1 MQRAA
6 VRRMVGR
13 VISLLLSVGTCAGI
27 LSTMVS
33 MTGCV
38 GSSKPIGVTISA
50 ATTTVDG
57 TDSVSLT
64 ATVSHDKNS
73 AGVKWAL
80 TGAGALSGQTTSAVS
95 YTAPAATTSAQTATI
110 TATSVADATKSATTT
125 ITIPAMV
132 GITTSSLGAGSV
144 GMAYS
149 TALMASGGIP
159 PYSWTLS
166 SGTLPPSLSLSTAG
180 VLSGTP
186 MAGDVGTYNLTFLVT
201 DSGKAT
207 ALTATQAL
215 SLSVTPAPAITFA
228 ATSLATADYK
238 VAYSASVMASGG
250 AGTLTYS
257 LASGTLPAGLALSAS
272 GMITGTPTA
281 TGSFPFAVA
290 AADAFGDKQMQSF
303 TLKVV
308 YPTLTIS
315 PASLPN
321 AYVGVSY
328 MQALTA
334 SGGSGA
340 GFVWSVS
347 SGSTLPAGLSL
358 SAAGVLSGS
367 PTTSGS
373 SSFGVTVSDSAANT
387 ANQTYTLVI
396 KPALAVTTA
405 TTLPTGFVG
414 TSYSQ
419 QLMATGGSGT
429 GYAWSVATGAL
440 PAGLTLSSGGLI
452 TGSPTA
458 AGAFSFSAK
467 VLDSVGNAATANF
480 TIQVYAAFTL
490 SAPSATVPGPGTTG
504 GVYNGTITA
513 TGGSGS
519 YAWSITGLP
528 SDGISA
534 SPNGGM
540 VNLSGTPTSAT
551 TVTFT
556 ASVKDTVTN
565 QTLGPNTYSI
575 VVSNPAPLTLP
586 STTPSTLGAATVGQA
601 YNGSVMVAGGAG
613 PYTWTINGTTVSGAG
628 LALSN
633 GLSASNAGG
642 NALMI
647 SGTPTAT
654 TSVSLANV
662 AVKDNT
668 GATTGPDTY
677 SIAVNAA
684 GSQVS
689 GQITLNSNCGG
700 SVTSVPTITVS
711 INTSPVQTV
720 TTDSQ
725 GNYSFA
731 SVPNGSYVITPS
743 ITGPSSVFFPA
754 TATVTVNNNTITGQ
768 NFGASLGYTVSG
780 AVSYSGSNRGQVY
793 VTLSNNNCS
802 SSTLGTSITEAEL
815 GSGGS
820 FTIQGVPPGN
830 YTVSAGMDILGQG
843 VPNTADPTSSLVSE
857 SVTNANVT
865 GVSLALTDAS
875 LTTPTS
881 APGIQAITP
890 TDQGV
895 IVSYKPITNSNN
907 REEVTSYTV
916 EWSTSSSFSSPST
929 ATFPA
934 IGTKAT
940 VWILNNST
948 SGISGSFT
956 NGTQYYFRAR
966 GNVSAGSGPWT
977 VWGGSSPTT
986 VTAGAL
992 SGSSYYSVS
1001 GTVTLPSGITPTG
1014 PLYVGYFDMSH
1025 GAAYA
1030 TEIASPSNSSSNAF
1044 TVSVPSGSNYYFFG
1058 ILDQNKNGVVDIGDV
1073 TNVTQGNGANSTVS
1087 ITSSMTGQNLTL
1099 SATNSTATVSTQN
1112 QMFTSSG
1119 GTSQSYGLNLSV
1131 RAGYK
1136 LPVAVTVVSGPN
1148 MIHPVDLPSCFS
1160 CGHVQFNYSP
1170 NLGGTVPKVG
1180 DAYSFMVTYS
1190 DGTTETVTSSVT
1202 AVLTSFATA
1211 LSPSGSVPGDT
1222 MPTFTWTDPSS
1233 ASSYTYQFN
1242 LTDNSGN
1249 TIWQIPGNNSS
1260 SGNFSS
1266 SITSITWGTDPTGS
1280 NNSPSV
1286 SSLTSGASY
1295 NWQIAVQDANG
1306 NQALTQVNFI
1316 P

>member
-1 MQRAA
+1 MQKAA
-6 VRRMVGR
+6 VGRMAGSA
-13 VISLLLSVGTCAGI
+13 ISLLVSLGMCVGIFSA
-27 LSTMVS
+27 MVA
-33 MTGCV
+33 MTGCG
-38 GSSKPIGVTISA
+38 GSSAPVGVSITPAS
-50 ATTTVDG
+50 TTVDG
-57 TDSVSLT
+57 KDSVSLT
-64 ATVSHDKNS
+64 ATVSNDKNS

-80 TGAGALSGQTTSAVS
+80 SGAGALSSQTTSAVT
-95 YTAPAATTSAQTATI
+95 YTAPAATSAAQTATI
-110 TATSVADATKSATTT
+110 TATSIADATKSATTT

-132 GITTSSLGAGSV
+132 SITTSSLGSGSV
-144 GMAYS
+144 GVAYS
-149 TALMASGGIP
+149 TALMASGGIA

-186 MAGDVGTYNLTFLVT
+186 MAGDVGTYNVTFQVT

-228 ATSLATADYK
+228 TTSLATADYK
-238 VAYSASVMASGG
+238 VAYSATVMASGG
-250 AGTLTYS
+250 AGALTYS
-257 LASGTLPAGLALSAS
+257 LASGALPTGLTLSAT
-272 GMITGTPTA
+272 GMIAGTPTV
-281 TGSFPFAVA
+281 TGSFTFAVA

-340 GFVWSVS
+340 GYVWSVS

-358 SAAGVLSGS
+358 SAAGVLSGT
-367 PTTSGS
+367 PTTTGS
-373 SSFGVTVSDSAANT
+373 PSFGVTVTDSAANT
-387 ANQTYTLVI
+387 ANITYTLAI

-429 GYAWSVATGAL
+429 GYAWSVASGAL
-440 PAGLTLSSGGLI
+440 PGGLTLSTGGLI
-452 TGSPTA
+452 SGSPTA
-458 AGAFSFSAK
+458 AGAFSFSGK
-467 VLDSVGNAATANF
+467 VMDSAGNAATASF
-480 TIQVYAAFTL
+480 TLQVYAAFTL
-490 SAPSATVPGPGTTG
+490 STPSATVPGPGTTG
-504 GVYNGTITA
+504 GVYSGTIMA

-519 YAWSITGLP
+519 YTWTITGLP

-534 SPNGGM
+534 TTNGGT
-540 VNLSGTPTSAT
+540 VTLSGTPTTAT
-551 TVTFT
+551 TVSFT

-586 STTPSTLGAATVGQA
+586 TTTPSSLGAATVGQA

-613 PYTWTINGTTVSGAG
+613 PYTWTINGTVVTSTG

-633 GLSASNAGG
+633 GLSASNSGG
-642 NALMI
+642 NALVI
-647 SGTPTAT
+647 TGTPTTT
-654 TSVSLANV
+654 TSVSLTNV

-689 GQITLNSNCGG
+689 GQITLNTNCGS

-720 TTDSQ
+720 TTDSN

-731 SVPNGSYVITPS
+731 SVPNGSYTITPS
-743 ITGPSSVFFPA
+743 ITGPSSIFFPA
-754 TATVTVNNNTITGQ
+754 TANVTVNNGAITGQ
-768 NFGASLGYTVSG
+768 NFTASLGYTVSG
-780 AVSYSGSNRGQVY
+780 TVSYSGANQGQVY

-820 FTIQGVPPGN
+820 FTIRGVPPGN
-830 YTVSAGMDILGQG
+830 YTVSAGMDIQGQG
-843 VPNTADPTSSLVSE
+843 VPNADDPTSSLVSE
-857 SVTNANVT
+857 SVTNANVS

-875 LTTPTS
+875 LSAPTS

-890 TDQGV
+890 IDQGV
-895 IVSYKPITNSNN
+895 ILSYKPITNSNN
-907 REEVTSYTV
+907 MEQVTSYTV
-916 EWSTSSSFSSPST
+916 EWSTSSSFSSPSS

-940 VWILNNST
+940 IWILNNST

-966 GNVSAGSGPWT
+966 GNVPAGSGPWT
-977 VWGGSSPTT
+977 VWGGSSPTA

-1001 GTVTLPSGITPTG
+1001 GTVTLPSGVTPTG

-1030 TEIASPSNSSSNAF
+1030 TEIASPSNSSPNAF
-1044 TVSVPSGSNYYFFG
+1044 TVSVPSGSNYFFFG

-1073 TNVTQGNGANSTVS
+1073 TNVAQGNGSSAAVS

-1112 QMFTSSG
+1112 QMSTSSG

-1148 MIHPVDLPSCFS
+1148 MIHPVDLASCSS
-1160 CGHVQFNYSP
+1160 CGHVQFNFSP
-1170 NLGGTVPKVG
+1170 NLGSAVPNVG

-1190 DGTTETVTSSVT
+1190 DGTTETLTSSVT
-1202 AVLTSFATA
+1202 AVLTAFATA
-1211 LSPSGSVPGDT
+1211 LSPSGSVPGQT
-1222 MPTFTWTDPSS
+1222 TPTFSWTDPSS

-1242 LTDNSGN
+1242 LTDNNGN
-1249 TIWQIPGNNSS
+1249 TIWQIPGNNSN

-1266 SITSITWGTDPTGS
+1266 SITSITWGTDPTGA
-1280 NNSPSV
+1280 NNPPSV
-1286 SSLTSGASY
+1286 SSLTSGVTY

-1306 NQALTQVNFI
+1306 NQAVTQVDFI